1 MRLPVPFALLFA
13 APAALAEAPP
23 IVPFEVPAEPG
34 IRVETFASGLENP
47 WGLAFLP
54 DGRMLVTE
62 RPGRLRIVA
71 RDGKLGAPI
80 PGVPKVAAIGQ
91 GGLLDVALDPG
102 FAQNGLVYLTSATGD
117 ARANATVVTRA
128 RLAGN
133 MLVEPKELLRNPT
146 PKTGGAHFGSRLL
159 FLPDGTLL
167 VSVGDGGNPTV
178 KLDGQNIRNQAQN
191 PKALFGK
198 TLRITPEGRAV
209 PANRGLAEPASGW
222 GPLVFTMGHRNIQ
235 GLARD
240 PKTGAI
246 WATEHGAQGGD
257 ELNRLA
263 AGGNYGWP
271 IVTYS
276 LEYSGARI
284 SDETARPGMVSPVSV
299 WTPSIAPS
307 GLAVYRGK
315 AFPGLD
321 GALLAGGLTSSDLRI
336 IRLKPDGTPARET
349 RLVIDER
356 VRDVR
361 VGPDGFI
368 YLLTDEAEGRILRL
382 TPAG

>member
-1 MRLPVPFALLFA
+1 MRAFLLLALA
-13 APAALAEAPP
+13 APALAAPP

-34 IRVETFASGLENP
+34 IRVETVATGLEHP

-62 RPGRLRIVA
+62 RPGRLRIIG

-80 PGVPKVAAIGQ
+80 VGVPKVAAVGQ
-91 GGLLDVALDPG
+91 GGLLDVALDPD
-102 FAQNGLVYLTSATGD
+102 FARNGLVYLSLATGD
-117 ARANATVVTRA
+117 AKANATTVTRA
-128 RLAGN
+128 RLSGN
-133 MLVEPKELLRNPT
+133 MLVEPKELLRNPVS
-146 PKTGGAHFGSRLL
+146 KTGGAHFGSRLL

-167 VSVGDGGNPTV
+167 VSVGDGGNPNI
-178 KLDGQNIRNQAQN
+178 KLNGANIRDQAQN
-191 PKALFGK
+191 PKAMFGK
-198 TLRITPEGRAV
+198 TLRISRDGKPVTS
-209 PANRGLAEPASGW
+209 NRGLADPASGW

-240 PKTGAI
+240 PRTGAVY
-246 WATEHGAQGGD
+246 ATEHGAQGGD
-257 ELNRLA
+257 ELNLIA
-263 AGGNYGWP
+263 VGGNYGWP
-271 IVTYS
+271 LVTYS
-276 LEYSGARI
+276 REYSGATI
-284 SDETARPGMVSPVSV
+284 SDETARAGMVAPLSV

-321 GALLAGGLTSSDLRI
+321 GAILAGGLTSSDLRI
-336 IRLKPDGTPARET
+336 IRLKADGTPARET

-368 YLLTDEAEGRILRL
+368 YLLTDESEGRLLRL
-382 TPAG
+382 KPA

>member
-1 MRLPVPFALLFA
+1 MRLLP
-13 APAALAEAPP
+13 ALALALACATPAFADGPP

-34 IRVETFASGLENP
+34 LSVETVATGLEHP

-62 RPGRLRIVA
+62 RPGRLRIVQP
-71 RDGKLGAPI
+71 DGRLGAPLV
-80 PGVPKVAAIGQ
+80 GVPKVAAVGQ

-102 FAQNGLVYLTSATGD
+102 FARNGILYLSWADGTEK
-117 ARANATVVTRA
+117 ANATVVTRA
-128 RLAGN
+128 RLSGN
-133 MLVEPKELLRNPT
+133 LLVEAKEVLRNPVN
-146 PKTGGAHFGSRLL
+146 KTGGAHFGSRILV
-159 FLPDGTLL
+159 LPGGALL
-167 VSVGDGGNPTV
+167 VSVGDGGNPNI
-178 KLDGQNIRNQAQN
+178 KLDGANIRNQAQN
-191 PKALFGK
+191 PRALFGK
-198 TLRITPEGRAV
+198 TVRVSADGRPL

-222 GPLVFTMGHRNIQ
+222 SPLVFTMGHRNIQ

-240 PKTGAI
+240 PKTGAL

-257 ELNRLA
+257 ELNLLS

-271 IVTYS
+271 LVTYS
-276 LEYSGARI
+276 LEYSGAKI
-284 SDETARPGMVSPVSV
+284 SDETSRPGMVSPVSV

-307 GLAVYRGK
+307 GLAVYRGT
-315 AFPGLD
+315 AIPGLD
-321 GALLAGGLTSSDLRI
+321 GAILAGGLTSSDLRI
-336 IRLKPDGTPARET
+336 IRLKADGTPARQT

-368 YLLTDEAEGRILRL
+368 YLLTDEDEGRILRVK
-382 TPAG
+382 PA